1 MDLSLAKIYS
11 SAFRGL
17 RKHTLVYFFLFIW
30 TMIMTVLMVIF
41 SFLGSS
47 IYLGSILAIS
57 FDKNAGSSAFYISAA
72 FFGIMLFVSSIIYAA
87 TKAGFMAFGS
97 AVRMGETPTPLHFF
111 RGIIKFTVPLFI
123 GGIVV
128 SMLTSIPFLAFIAFT
143 RISLTGAV
151 PDLFT
156 SGWNFQQAIELVQYI
171 WSAAQIAALC
181 NVIIFFWISP
191 WDEMVVLYELPY
203 PEALMRS
210 FTFVFSRRHF
220 LRVLM
225 LIAANILLSQAVLII
240 TNFPGFQSGLQNGFG
255 FAYVSILLDSQKNI
269 YTTFIQLILFPFFIY
284 TQLYLL
290 PWPSFEKAAQ
300 ETGKTEIRVTD

>member
-1 MDLSLAKIYS
+1 MDRSLAGIYS

-17 RKHTLVYFFLFIW
+17 REHPLVYLFLFIW
-30 TMIMTVLMVIF
+30 TMTMTVLMVIF

-57 FDKNAGSSAFYISAA
+57 FDENAGGSAFYLTAA
-72 FFGIMLFVSSIIYAA
+72 FFGTTLFVASIIYAA

-97 AVRMGETPTPLHFF
+97 VVRMGETPSPLHFF

-128 SMLTSIPFLAFIAFT
+128 GMLTSIPILAFIAFT
-143 RISLTGAV
+143 RISLAGTI
-151 PDLFT
+151 PDIFT
-156 SGWNFQQAIELVQYI
+156 SGWNYRQAIELVQYI
-171 WSAAQIAALC
+171 WGAAQIAALC

-203 PEALMRS
+203 PEALLRS

-225 LIAANILLSQAVLII
+225 LIVANILLSQAVLLI
-240 TNFPGFQSGLQNGFG
+240 TNLPGLLSGLHNGFG

-269 YTTFIQLILFPFFIY
+269 YTTSFQLILFPFFIY

-290 PWPSFEKAAQ
+290 PWPGFEKAAR
-300 ETGKTEIRVTD
+300 ETGKAEIRVTV